1 MSTCSVAAFFTNT
14 IKETLFDR
22 IVFLLGQFGS
32 LHDECGK
39 SLFVSVV
46 GLEYGR

>member
-1 MSTCSVAAFFTNT
+1 MRNYSVAALFANT
-14 IKETLFDR
+14 IKETLLDGV
-22 IVFLLGQFGS
+22 VFLLGQFGP
-32 LHDECGK
+32 LPDECGK